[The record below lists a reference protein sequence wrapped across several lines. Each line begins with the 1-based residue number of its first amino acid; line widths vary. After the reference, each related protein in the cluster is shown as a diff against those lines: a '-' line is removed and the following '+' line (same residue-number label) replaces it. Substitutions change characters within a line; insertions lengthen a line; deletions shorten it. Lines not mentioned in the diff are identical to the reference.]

1 MATAAPTA
9 RPTPAGNLL
18 RRRRVDRLSRRRV
31 AALRQAFAES
41 QATTSERGYEYWAGI
56 YGLPQQLAPH
66 RSPLFLPWR
75 RAYLLSFERSLQDH
89 VPGVSLPWW
98 DWTAQ
103 HEIPEAFAVDQVEAG
118 RNPLAHGQRRDGVTH
133 REPGP
138 PDRLPP
144 PAVVR
149 DLLASE
155 DFLALSQA
163 LETLHDQVHAWV
175 GGDMAQVGFAA
186 YDPLFWPLTAMV
198 DRIWWMWQQQHADSE
213 IDPELLA
220 VGLAPFDLRVG
231 DVLDT
236 TALGYEYDAGEPWS
250 RALPGYTTD
259 AIADVPVDHLGVED
273 DVEALCQVVA
283 ANDVKPPLS
292 IGLFGDW
299 GTGKSTFM
307 GLMRERIDELAERSR
322 APDVESAFTGH
333 VKQITFNAWHYADD
347 NLWAS
352 LVTHIFEELGVPET
366 FEGEQARAAPPSGLL
381 GTIASE
387 RLATQATIDEADR
400 REEQAQKAIADL
412 PDTPH
417 ELAREA
423 VSSPVVP
430 GLADDEVVKSARA
443 DVVAAVGQPAAKA
456 LDDVVQSTSTLM
468 RLANRLRALR
478 EMARRGQP
486 GRRRV
491 LLSVAVMAVGLL
503 ALVILPLFG
512 LDLAS
517 IGAAAA
523 TVAGIASVV
532 NQLLSAEQT
541 VSSAVD
547 RIEHHVED
555 ERQQAE
561 QVIKDAQAT
570 RAHAEERRSEI
581 ASGMFVREYFAQR
594 AASADY
600 RSRLGLISTV
610 RRDFEDLRTWL
621 NKVRELPEDERAAF
635 PEIERVVL
643 YVDDL
648 DRCATRRVVEVL
660 EAVHLLLA
668 LDLFV
673 VVVGVDPRWLLSSL
687 ERHYSAQFAPR
698 SSSAGSRALWT
709 TTPQNYLEK
718 IFQIPFNL
726 RPMDPDGFNHLVTSL
741 LPLRAPP
748 GDGDGPHGEGRPP
761 APPTHAASGAS
772 GPAPPP
778 PPPPAGDA
786 GDVPPVDDDL
796 NPAGLTVEPHELEFL
811 STLSGL
817 VPTPRATKRLVNTY
831 RLLRAPLDEPSLRR
845 LVDDQYGVVLTL
857 LAVMVG
863 FPDIARRLFEG
874 LLAEDP
880 DMSWPDFGEK
890 LKTVSSSGPNWPRVA
905 HELSKVALSDPL
917 LPFQQWVPIVA
928 RYSFETSR
936 LVPTPL

>member
-1 MATAAPTA
+1 MAATAPPANP
-9 RPTPAGNLL
+9 PPAGRLL
-18 RRRRVDRLSRRRV
+18 RRSRVDRLSPSRL
-31 AALRQAFAES
+31 AALRQAFAALQTGGGQQTYRS
-41 QATTSERGYEYWAGI
+41 WVDLYLERG
-56 YGLPQQLAPH
+56 QHQ
-66 RSPLFLPWR
+66 SPLFLPWH
-75 RAYLLSFERSLQDH
+75 RAYLYSFERALQDYAPS
-89 VPGVSLPWW
+89 VALPWW
-98 DWTAQ
+98 DWVTQ
-103 HEIPEAFAVDQVEAG
+103 HEIPQAFTIPDG
-118 RNPLAHGQRRDGVTH
+118 PDGPNPLLSDAR
-133 REPGP
+133 REPSP
-138 PDRLPP
+138 QIQLPT
-144 PAVVR
+144 PA
-149 DLLASE
+149 DLESLM
-155 DFLALSQA
+155 A
-163 LETLHDQVHAWV
+163 LENFDEFSRRLEEMHDRVHLWV
-175 GGDMAQVGFAA
+175 GGDMAEIPRAVR
-186 YDPLFWPLTAMV
+186 DPLFWPLTAMV
-198 DRIWWMWQQQHADSE
+198 DQVWWTWQLRHPEAGPH
-213 IDPELLA
+213 PELH
-220 VGLAPFDLRVG
+220 VAPLEAFRLSVG
-231 DVLDT
+231 DVLDA
-236 TALGYEYDAGEPWS
+236 TALGYEYDAGERWS

-259 AIADVPVDHLGVED
+259 AITDVPVDYLGVED
-273 DVEALCQVVA
+273 DVNALCQVVA

-322 APDVESAFTGH
+322 APDVKSAFTCH
-333 VKQITFNAWHYADD
+333 VKQITFNAWHYSDD

-352 LVTHIFEELGVPET
+352 LVTHIFEQLGVPEK
-366 FEGEQARAAPPSGLL
+366 FEGEQAQAAPPSGLL

-387 RLATQATIDEADR
+387 RLATQATIDDADR
-400 REEQAQKAIADL
+400 REQEAQNVIADL
-412 PDTPH
+412 PDTPG
-417 ELAREA
+417 ELAHEV
-423 VSSPVVP
+423 VSSP
-430 GLADDEVVKSARA
+430 

-456 LDDVVQSTSTLM
+456 LDDVVQSTDTLM
-468 RLANRLRALR
+468 RLVNRLRALR
-478 EMARRGQP
+478 AMARRGQP

-491 LLSVAVMAVGLL
+491 LLSVTVVTVGLL
-503 ALVILPLFG
+503 ALVILPLLG
-512 LDLAS
+512 LSLAS

-523 TVAGIASVV
+523 TIAGVASVV

-547 RIEHHVED
+547 RVEHHVED

-561 QVIKDAQAT
+561 QVIKEAQAK
-570 RAHAEERRSEI
+570 RADAEQRRTEI

-621 NKVRELPEDERAAF
+621 SEVRELPENEREAF
-635 PEIERVVL
+635 PDIERVVL

-698 SSSAGSRALWT
+698 SSGDGSHALWT

-741 LPLRAPP
+741 LPLRPQP
-748 GDGDGPHGEGRPP
+748 GDGNGTREGQPP
-761 APPTHAASGAS
+761 APPTGAPSGAS

-778 PPPPAGDA
+778 PPGAGTS
-786 GDVPPVDDDL
+786 DVSATDDEL

-880 DMSWPDFGEK
+880 DMSWHDFCEK
-890 LKTVSSSGPNWPRVA
+890 LKTASATSPNWPRVA
-905 HELSKVALSDPL
+905 HELAQVALSDAL